1 MIQVE
6 EECREVAGQ
15 GEGVGEQEDEGDAE
29 GEAEGEAERG
39 AGLKEEDQ
47 AQPLHVLS

>member
-15 GEGVGEQEDEGDAE
+15 GEGVGEQEDE

-47 AQPLHVLS
+47 AQPLHVLY

>member
-15 GEGVGEQEDEGDAE
+15 GEGVGEQEDEGEFVFAVDTLMVDSQMA
-29 GEAEGEAERG
+29 
-39 AGLKEEDQ
+39 
-47 AQPLHVLS
+47 